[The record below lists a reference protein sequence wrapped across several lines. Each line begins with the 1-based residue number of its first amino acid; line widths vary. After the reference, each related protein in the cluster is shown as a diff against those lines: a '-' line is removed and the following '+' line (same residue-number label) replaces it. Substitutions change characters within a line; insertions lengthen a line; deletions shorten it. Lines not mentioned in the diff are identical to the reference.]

1 MIKIA
6 FFDID
11 GTLKDMTKPHMSD
24 TIVNMLH
31 QLQDK
36 GIKIC
41 VATGRPPIILP
52 DFRGVDFDVYLTF
65 NASYC
70 YTKED
75 VIFNNPIPN
84 KDVQQIIKNATSIG
98 RPVEVAGMDRMCA
111 NGEDQD
117 LIDYMAIS
125 HQKVNIVE
133 DFEEYSYHDIYQVMV
148 GTKPS
153 EHEALMKDA
162 SGAKL
167 TAWWERAGDI
177 VPANGGK
184 GRGVQSVLDYY
195 GFSKEEAVAFGDAGN
210 DIEMLQAVGLGVAME
225 NATAELKAVADDI
238 CGHVKDDG
246 VYHYCV
252 KKGWI
257 E

>member
-6 FFDID
+6 FFDFD
-11 GTLKDMTKPHMSD
+11 GTLKDMKKTLMSD
-24 TIVNMLH
+24 TTVMMLH

-36 GIKIC
+36 GVKIC
-41 VATGRPPIILP
+41 IATGRPPIILP
-52 DFRGVDFDVYLTF
+52 DFQGVDFDVFLTF
-65 NASYC
+65 NASFC
-70 YTKED
+70 YTKD
-75 VIFNNPIPN
+75 AVIFNNPIPN
-84 KDVQQIIKNATSIG
+84 EDVQQIIRNATAIG
-98 RPVEVAGMDRMCA
+98 RPVEIAGIDRMCA

-125 HQKVNIVE
+125 HQKVNTVK
-133 DFEEYSYHDIYQVMV
+133 DFAEYSKQDIYQIMV

-153 EHEALMKDA
+153 EHEALMKNA
-162 SGAKL
+162 PNAKL

-184 GRGVQSVLDYY
+184 GKGVQSVLDYY
-195 GFSKEEAVAFGDAGN
+195 GFTKEEAVAFGDAGN

-225 NATAELKAVADDI
+225 NATDECKAVADDI

-246 VYHYCV
+246 IYYYCL
-252 KKGWI
+252 KKGWL
-257 E
+257 